1 MDTLKGRYLI
11 DGGGAAGAT
20 IGQVNASWKAFF
32 GKLPPDSI
40 AVETVRSGM
49 CVRVHTRTHTHTH
62 THTDLSAQFQAF
74 DSPEIHCKPNL
85 IQKLG

>member
-20 IGQVNASWKAFF
+20 IGQVNASRKAFF

-62 THTDLSAQFQAF
+62 T
-74 DSPEIHCKPNL
+74 PEITSEAEEACCL
-85 IQKLG
+85 LGLCWPQVSPDS